1 MTQQQVNEDGYT
13 PEELVKIIPN
23 DLSVDGISF
32 ASIISDF
39 KDQYNLTLEE
49 LIHYVR
55 LSIYEL
61 YDRDAGPV
69 KMATKQETDRYWIYQ
84 LQYGRTKEEIADNV
98 IKEWKEDDYKDPDYM
113 KLWFALLD
121 EDCYVP
127 EETAS

>member
-1 MTQQQVNEDGYT
+1 MTKHISEDGLT
-13 PEELVKIIPN
+13 PEEFTKVLY
-23 DLSVDGISF
+23 DGLEMDGLSFS
-32 ASIISDF
+32 SIISYLRHEYD
-39 KDQYNLTLEE
+39 LTLEE

-61 YDRDAGPV
+61 YDHGARPV

-84 LQYGRTKEEIADNV
+84 SQYGKTKEEIADNV